1 MVHIIQEPVATLI
14 DSRDHNRYEVVKVSG
29 LINEPLRVVLDSG
42 TGTKPASIDAFGRL
56 RTSNPLT
63 LFDSSYRHQD
73 NSLWATSVANSGTA
87 TFNANQGLMDLAV
100 TTTSG
105 SKVYRETLRV
115 FSYQPGKSLLIL
127 YTFVFNDIKE
137 NLRQRAG
144 YFDSNNGFF
153 LELDDDSLAFVRRS
167 SVSGSVVE
175 TRIPQTDWNTDKLDG
190 TGLSGV
196 TLDMTKAQIL
206 WSDMEWLG
214 VGSVRMGFVIDG
226 VLITCHTF
234 NHANIISSTYITTAT
249 LPLRYEIENTGTTG
263 SSSTLKQICGSVVS
277 EGGYQLSGASHSV
290 GTPIATPVSMATAG
304 TVYPIVSIRLIA
316 SPNRLNAVS
325 ILSGASVLGV
335 SGNVIYNWQLIG
347 NGVTAGGTWANASAT
362 SNVEYKI
369 GGTSITGGTVLASG
383 YFSSTNQSV
392 SGLDLATEELFKY
405 QLTREPFTSTPQ
417 EITLAVTA
425 NTNTSTVHGSLDFQ
439 DITH

>member
-1 MVHIIQEPVATLI
+1 MATLI
-14 DSRDHNRYEVVKVSG
+14 DPRDHNRYEVVKVSG

-42 TGTKPASIDAFGRL
+42 TGTKPASVDSFGRL
-56 RTSNPLT
+56 RVSNPLT
-63 LFDSSYRHQD
+63 LFDSSHRHQD
-73 NSLWATSVANSGTA
+73 NGLWATSVANSGTA

-115 FSYQPGKSLLIL
+115 FPYQPGKSLLIL
-127 YTFVFNDIKE
+127 CTFVFNDIKE

-167 SVSGSVVE
+167 YVSGSVVE

-263 SSSTLKQICGSVVS
+263 SSSTLKQICGSVIS
-277 EGGYQLSGASHSV
+277 EGGYQLSGDSHSI
-290 GTPIATPVSMATAG
+290 GTAIATPITLTTAG
-304 TVYPIVSIRLIA
+304 TFYPIVSLRLKT
-316 SPNRLNAVS
+316 SPDRLNAVS
-325 ILSGASVLGV
+325 ILSGASVVGV
-335 SGNVIYNWQLIG
+335 SGNVLYNWKLISG
-347 NGVTAGGTWANASAT
+347 GVTAGGTWNAVT
-362 SNVEYKI
+362 SESNPEYKI
-369 GGTSITGGTVLASG
+369 NGTSITGGIVLASG
-383 YFSSTNQSV
+383 YLSSTNQSR
-392 SGLDLATEELFKY
+392 GNLDLATEDLFKY

>member
-1 MVHIIQEPVATLI
+1 MVHIIQKPVATLI
-14 DSRDHNRYEVVKVSG
+14 DPRDHNRYEVVKVSG

-42 TGTKPASIDAFGRL
+42 TGTKPASVDSFGRL
-56 RTSNPLT
+56 RVSNPLT

-73 NSLWATSVANSGTA
+73 NGLWATSVANSGTA

-115 FSYQPGKSLLIL
+115 FPYQPGKSLLL
-127 YTFVFNDIKE
+127 LSTFVFNEAKT
-137 NLRQRAG
+137 NLRQRSG
-144 YFDSNNGFF
+144 YFDNNNGFF
-153 LELDDDSLAFVRRS
+153 LELSGTTLSFVRRS
-167 SVSGSVVE
+167 YVSGALVE
-175 TRIPQTDWNTDKLDG
+175 TKIPQSDWNTDKLDG
-190 TGLSGV
+190 TGLSGI

-263 SSSTLKQICGSVVS
+263 SSSTLKQICGSVIS
-277 EGGYQLSGASHSV
+277 EGGYQLSGDSHSV

-304 TVYPIVSIRLIA
+304 TVYPIVSLRLIA

-325 ILSGASVLGV
+325 ILSGA
-335 SGNVIYNWQLIG
+335 
-347 NGVTAGGTWANASAT
+347 
-362 SNVEYKI
+362 
-369 GGTSITGGTVLASG
+369 
-383 YFSSTNQSV
+383 
-392 SGLDLATEELFKY
+392 D
-405 QLTREPFTSTPQ
+405 
-417 EITLAVTA
+417 
-425 NTNTSTVHGSLDFQ
+425 
-439 DITH
+439 

>member
-1 MVHIIQEPVATLI
+1 
-14 DSRDHNRYEVVKVSG
+14 
-29 LINEPLRVVLDSG
+29 
-42 TGTKPASIDAFGRL
+42 
-56 RTSNPLT
+56 
-63 LFDSSYRHQD
+63 
-73 NSLWATSVANSGTA
+73 
-87 TFNANQGLMDLAV
+87 MDLAV

-127 YTFVFNDIKE
+127 CTFVFNDIKE

-153 LELDDDSLAFVRRS
+153 LELSDSTLSFVRRS
-167 SVSGSVVE
+167 YVSGSLVE
-175 TRIPQTDWNTDKLDG
+175 TKIPQSDWNTDKLDG
-190 TGLSGV
+190 TGLSGI

-226 VLITCHTF
+226 ILITCHTF

-263 SSSTLKQICGSVVS
+263 SSSTLKQICGAVIS
-277 EGGYQLSGASHSV
+277 EGGYQLSGNSHSV
-290 GTPIATPVSMATAG
+290 GTPIATPVSLTTAG
-304 TVYPIVSIRLIA
+304 TIYPVVSLRLIA

-335 SGNVIYNWQLIG
+335 SSNAIYNWKIIS
-347 NGVTAGGTWANASAT
+347 NGVTAGGSWSNASAT
-362 SNVEYKI
+362 ANVEYKI

-383 YFSSTNQSV
+383 YFSSTNQSIG
-392 SGLDLATEELFKY
+392 SLDLATEELFKY

-425 NTNTSTVHGSLDFQ
+425 DTNTSTVHGSLDFQ
-439 DITH
+439 DITN

>member
-1 MVHIIQEPVATLI
+1 MATLI

-42 TGTKPASIDAFGRL
+42 TGTKPASVDSFGRL
-56 RTSNPLT
+56 RVSNPLT

-73 NSLWATSVANSGTA
+73 NGLWATSVANSGTA

-115 FSYQPGKSLLIL
+115 FPYQPGKSLLIL
-127 YTFVFNDIKE
+127 STFVFNEAKT
-137 NLRQRAG
+137 NLRQRSG
-144 YFDSNNGFF
+144 YFDNNNGFF
-153 LELDDDSLAFVRRS
+153 LELSGTTLSFVRRS
-167 SVSGSVVE
+167 YVSGTLVE
-175 TRIPQTDWNTDKLDG
+175 TKIPQTDWNTDKLDG

-263 SSSTLKQICGSVVS
+263 SSSTLKQICGSVIS
-277 EGGYQLSGASHSV
+277 EGGYQLSGDSHSI
-290 GTPIATPVSMATAG
+290 GTAIATPITLTTAG
-304 TVYPIVSIRLIA
+304 TFYPIVSLRLKT
-316 SPNRLNAVS
+316 SPDRLNAVS
-325 ILSGASVLGV
+325 ILSGASVIGV
-335 SGNVIYNWQLIG
+335 SGNVLYNWKLISG
-347 NGVTAGGTWANASAT
+347 GVTAGGTWNAVT
-362 SNVEYKI
+362 SESNPEYKI
-369 GGTSITGGTVLASG
+369 NGTSITGGTVLASG
-383 YFSSTNQSV
+383 YLSSTNQSRG
-392 SGLDLATEELFKY
+392 SLDLA
-405 QLTREPFTSTPQ
+405 TSTPQ

>member
-1 MVHIIQEPVATLI
+1 LVHIIQKPVATLI
-14 DSRDHNRYEVVKVSG
+14 DPRDHNRYEVVKVSG

-42 TGTKPASIDAFGRL
+42 TGTKPASVDSFGRL
-56 RTSNPLT
+56 RVSNPLT
-63 LFDSSYRHQD
+63 LFDSSHRHQD
-73 NSLWATSVANSGTA
+73 NGLWATSVANSGTA

-115 FSYQPGKSLLIL
+115 FPYQPGKSLLIL
-127 YTFVFNDIKE
+127 STFVFNEAKT

-144 YFDSNNGFF
+144 YFDNNNGFF
-153 LELDDDSLAFVRRS
+153 LELSSSTLSFVRRS
-167 SVSGSVVE
+167 YVSGSLVE
-175 TRIPQTDWNTDKLDG
+175 TKISQSDWNTDKLDG
-190 TGLSGV
+190 TGLSGI

-263 SSSTLKQICGSVVS
+263 SSSTLKQICGSVIS
-277 EGGYQLSGASHSV
+277 EGGYQLSGDSHSI
-290 GTPIATPVSMATAG
+290 GTAIATPVSMATAG
-304 TVYPIVSIRLIA
+304 TVYPIVSLRLIS

-335 SGNVIYNWQLIG
+335 S
-347 NGVTAGGTWANASAT
+347 AT
-362 SNVEYKI
+362 
-369 GGTSITGGTVLASG
+369 
-383 YFSSTNQSV
+383 
-392 SGLDLATEELFKY
+392 
-405 QLTREPFTSTPQ
+405 
-417 EITLAVTA
+417 
-425 NTNTSTVHGSLDFQ
+425 
-439 DITH
+439 